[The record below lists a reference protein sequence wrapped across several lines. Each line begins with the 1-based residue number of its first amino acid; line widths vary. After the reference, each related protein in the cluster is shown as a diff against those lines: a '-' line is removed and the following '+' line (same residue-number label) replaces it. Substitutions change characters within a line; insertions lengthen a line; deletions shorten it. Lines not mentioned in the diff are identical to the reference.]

1 MAHECA
7 VRERPNERASSIYAG
22 RVALPLRRDHPRISP
37 VCSARGAHLPSLAR
51 SIVSRR
57 RIQQVDGDAVGG
69 GQPGNQLRAGAG
81 GPALKLAQG
90 GLRNAGD
97 FGSSGLGHPGR
108 GARQAKIATE
118 EGVEVH
124 EPNISDTDFVGQA
137 DTVDSRIGRRVKA
150 MRKASG
156 VRQVDLALALGLTQ
170 GRLSQ
175 MENGEP
181 WSAFHVWT
189 AASALGCRPSD
200 LMDDVP
206 KSQVESSV
214 VEALRADDY
223 MTAMALLLEAMKR
236 TRP

>member
-1 MAHECA
+1 M
-7 VRERPNERASSIYAG
+7 
-22 RVALPLRRDHPRISP
+22 
-37 VCSARGAHLPSLAR
+37 
-51 SIVSRR
+51 SRR
-57 RIQQVDGDAVGG
+57 RIQQVDGDAVSG
-69 GQPGNQLRAGAG
+69 GQLGNQLRAGAAG
-81 GPALKLAQG
+81 SALKLAQS
-90 GLRNAGD
+90 GLRDTGD
-97 FGSSGLGHPGR
+97 LGGSGLGHPGR
-108 GARQAKIATE
+108 RARQAKIATE

-124 EPNISDTDFVGQA
+124 VSNISATDFDGQA
-137 DTVDSRIGRRVKA
+137 DTVDLRIGRRVKA
-150 MRKASG
+150 MRKAAG

-206 KSQVESSV
+206 RSQVESNV
-214 VEALRADDY
+214 VDALRADDY

-236 TRP
+236 VRP